1 MGKNSVRSGAGLPRR
16 RALLSAGIA
25 VSCLRLALGQPA
37 PSPSFEVASVK
48 ASAPVPPNGGV
59 YFGPSRGGPGTA
71 DPGLITWSYA
81 TLRAL
86 LMTAY
91 DVKTYQL
98 NGPAW
103 LNTERYD
110 IVAKVPAGA
119 TKEQVNVMWQKLL
132 AERFGVVLHHESREF
147 EVEELV
153 VDKGGSKLKETDW
166 DPASP
171 LPPGPP
177 QRDKNGGLT
186 SPGQVNTISPRENG
200 ASIHAVAKAQPIS
213 QLTATL
219 TNVLNHPVLDKTGL
233 TGKYDYTL
241 DYVVSQ
247 GVLPLPG
254 PAGAPG
260 NVSDPGPD
268 VAAAVQ
274 QQLGLKLVRSKATLD
289 VVVIDKAEKTPTAN

>member
-1 MGKNSVRSGAGLPRR
+1 MR

-37 PSPSFEVASVK
+37 PTPSFEVASVK
-48 ASAPVPPNGGV
+48 ASVPVPPNGGG
-59 YFGPSRGGPGTA
+59 YFGSPRGGPGTA
-71 DPGLITWSYA
+71 DPTLITWSYA

-98 NGPAW
+98 NGPPW

-147 EVEELV
+147 EVNELII
-153 VDKGGSKLKETDW
+153 DKDGSKLRATTW

-171 LPPGPP
+171 LPPGAP
-177 QRDKNGGLT
+177 Q
-186 SPGQVNTISPRENG
+186 
-200 ASIHAVAKAQPIS
+200 
-213 QLTATL
+213 
-219 TNVLNHPVLDKTGL
+219 
-233 TGKYDYTL
+233 
-241 DYVVSQ
+241 
-247 GVLPLPG
+247 
-254 PAGAPG
+254 
-260 NVSDPGPD
+260 
-268 VAAAVQ
+268 
-274 QQLGLKLVRSKATLD
+274 
-289 VVVIDKAEKTPTAN
+289 